1 MIIKKLC
8 TGLCLVGLVTPAFGA
23 GPANSAV
30 VSALNNTLAYTG
42 SITDPERLSQWVM
55 RTTPRLAR
63 LIPNV
68 FYRVRLLTLIYREA
82 QRARLEPDL
91 VVAVIQ
97 VESAF
102 DRKAVS
108 RTGAL
113 GLMQVKPFWIK
124 ELGHPEDNLFDVAT
138 NLRYGCAILRHYL
151 DLSGNRLTDA
161 LAYYNGTFGE
171 TEYPR
176 KVFVALGD
184 RWGVL
189 RRR

>member
-1 MIIKKLC
+1 MC
-8 TGLCLVGLVTPAFGA
+8 TGLCLVGLVTPASGA
-23 GPANSAV
+23 GPSNPAV

-55 RTTPRLAR
+55 QASPRLER

-82 QRARLEPDL
+82 RRARLQPYL
-91 VVAVIQ
+91 VVAVIR

-124 ELGHPEDNLFDVAT
+124 ELGHPDDDLFDIAT
-138 NLRYGCAILRHYL
+138 NLRYGCTILRHYL
-151 DLSGNRLTDA
+151 NFTGNRLTDA

-176 KVFVALGD
+176 KVYVALGN
-184 RWGVL
+184 RWVGL
-189 RRR
+189 TQR